1 MKNFRKN
8 YSVCILYLCFSALL
22 YFILGTP
29 IQLKY
34 TTPKRNKIIM
44 KLPNAQISFFFS
56 LAELK
61 LCLLAFSLSIVLPKQ
76 ASTLPLKYPKH
87 PPAGNV
93 SRPQDAW
100 ASLKE
105 QSESPK
111 N

>member
-1 MKNFRKN
+1 M
-8 YSVCILYLCFSALL
+8 
-22 YFILGTP
+22 
-29 IQLKY
+29 
-34 TTPKRNKIIM
+34 PKFH
-44 KLPNAQISFFFS
+44 FFFS